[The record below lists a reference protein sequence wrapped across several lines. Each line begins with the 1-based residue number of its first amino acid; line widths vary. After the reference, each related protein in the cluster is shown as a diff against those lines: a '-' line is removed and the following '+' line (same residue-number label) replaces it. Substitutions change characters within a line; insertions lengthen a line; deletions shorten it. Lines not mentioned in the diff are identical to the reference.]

1 MRKSKKLEMLESDL
15 KKVEAAQVL
24 LDSVLTKSD
33 YRIHREMRSA
43 QTDLLVVVAYLRGW
57 VNSSKKKAKKKVA
70 EKQ

>member
-1 MRKSKKLEMLESDL
+1 MRKSKQLEMLESDL

-43 QTDLLVVVAYLRGW
+43 KVDLSVVAAYLRGW
-57 VNSSKKKAKKKVA
+57 VNSSKKKAKKKVGA
-70 EKQ
+70 